1 MSSTINDIQD
11 CSESLN
17 TLESIY
23 MLMKQNIPEFI
34 HKIDV
39 IYLNSKGVDVESFY
53 HMRVTVDKTG
63 GTDLEADKR

>member
-11 CSESLN
+11 CSESL
-17 TLESIY
+17 